1 MSAVLRAKVVV
12 TSVKR
17 SVNAEG
23 NYASEEVELSA
34 VYGNSEENKQWSKWT
49 PSAQFK
55 MQINNEQAFGKLPVG
70 TEFYI
75 DFTPATAEGNAS
87 ANS

>member
-17 SVNAEG
+17 SVNVDG
-23 NYASEEVELSA
+23 NYSNEEIELSA
-34 VYGNSEENKQWSKWT
+34 VSGNSEENKQWSKWT

-55 MQINNEQAFGKLPVG
+55 LQINNEAAFGKLPVG
-70 TEFYI
+70 TQFFI
-75 DFTPATAEGNAS
+75 DFTPASSDTTEPKS
-87 ANS
+87 